1 MLNKNV
7 FLFDLDGVITSTDAF
22 HFEAWSKMAEKIGI
36 NLEPEFEHKL
46 KGISRSDSLKLIL
59 DEHGINNFDEE
70 KFNELM
76 KFKNDYYIKLL
87 SDLDE
92 SDRFENIEELLR
104 VIKDKGYKSVLVSA
118 SKNAPIILEKV
129 GLIKYFE
136 NIVNVD
142 NVTKSKPDPEI
153 FIKGMELVGANPQ
166 ECIVI
171 EDSQSGIDAANS
183 AKIDSIAYAPSDDKL
198 ELYTMKV
205 KNHKD
210 IIEIIKGG

>member
-36 NLEPEFEHKL
+36 NLESEFEHKL

-59 DEHGINNFDEE
+59 DEHGINDVDEE

-76 KFKNDYYIKLL
+76 KFKNDYYIELL

-142 NVTKSKPDPEI
+142 NVTNSKPDPEI
-153 FIKGMELVGANPQ
+153 FIKGMELVGASPQ
-166 ECIVI
+166 ECVVI

-205 KNHKD
+205 RNHKD

>member
-36 NLEPEFEHKL
+36 NLESEFEHKL

-59 DEHGINNFDEE
+59 DEHGINDVDEE

-76 KFKNDYYIKLL
+76 KFKNDYYIELL

-104 VIKDKGYKSVLVSA
+104 VIKDEGYKSVLVSA

-142 NVTKSKPDPEI
+142 NVTNSKPDPEI
-153 FIKGMELVGANPQ
+153 FIKGMELVGASPQ
-166 ECIVI
+166 ECVVI

-205 KNHKD
+205 RNHKD

>member
-36 NLEPEFEHKL
+36 NLESEFEHKL

-59 DEHGINNFDEE
+59 DEHGINDVDEE

-76 KFKNDYYIKLL
+76 KFKNDYYIELL

-142 NVTKSKPDPEI
+142 NVTNSKPDPEI

-166 ECIVI
+166 ECVVI

-205 KNHKD
+205 RNHKD